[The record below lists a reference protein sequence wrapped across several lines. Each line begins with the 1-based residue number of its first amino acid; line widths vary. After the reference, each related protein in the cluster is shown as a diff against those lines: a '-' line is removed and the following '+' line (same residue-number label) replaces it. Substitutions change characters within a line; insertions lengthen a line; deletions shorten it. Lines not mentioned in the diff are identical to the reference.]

1 MNTGAALL
9 AVLSTLHWYPQE
21 VGLYHKSDMDGA
33 KLMFGNMP
41 VLVGIETWSAVSS
54 GANPGRC
61 GLHCQVLGERHSLHC
76 RVLLHAA

>member
-41 VLVGIETWSAVSS
+41 VLVGI
-54 GANPGRC
+54 ANMEC
-61 GLHCQVLGERHSLHC
+61 GK
-76 RVLLHAA
+76 